1 MRAKI
6 TLSTFDRPGKWQ
18 VFILVTFMALLF
30 SPAVYGQIGEYPR
43 CIPETSG
50 NDARFTEYQVI
61 IPPGDYDVGDQVEI
75 TLTATIKI
83 NRANGVCC
91 LIFVTDIVQDGVP
104 TATDLLVEMGNFPS
118 AGTFEDEHILSFDW
132 SFGSRLEIVNA
143 YSSWLRGTGQPCPG
157 CPDPEDEVAFCDF
170 YQDSNAGAYFDA
182 GPFVLPAILVARFD
196 ADEPVCDGE
205 AVDFTDTTTGGL
217 EPYSYSWDFGDG
229 NSSSLPNPSH
239 TYDAPG
245 FYTVTLTVT
254 DDEGTISTFED
265 AVTVNPLP
273 DLVITNP
280 DPVCEPETVDLTHAD
295 VTDGSTLYGA
305 ALTYWE
311 DVDATIALAN
321 PGAVSESGTYYIKAE
336 TTEGCFDI
344 QAVEVVIEDA
354 LEAFIEEDQAI
365 CYDTA
370 PDPLTS
376 TVTGGG
382 GEYSYQWWTALPDG
396 TPIAVIDGATDDT
409 YAPGALTETT
419 SYVLQV
425 SDNVCDD
432 VITDAV
438 TITVTDAAL
447 EAFIEEDQAI
457 CYDTAPDPLTSTVTG
472 GGGEYSYQW
481 WTALPD
487 GTPIAPIDGATDDT
501 YAPGALTETT
511 SYVLQVSD
519 NVCDDVI
526 TDAVTITVNPLPTIE
541 LISGSDEQTVFT
553 NADIENIV
561 YAIGGT
567 YTTVSVSGE
576 PDGVTGAYNEGEF
589 TISGAPTEAGVFNY
603 TVTVDGDC
611 GEVTAE
617 GTIEVLVPLEGI
629 VTYYQADGNHI
640 PMEGILIRLILDET
654 KGHKIG
660 TLETVTDVDGMY
672 SFSDELVKDAVAL
685 EAVSNREHGGLSAI
699 DALAVQVRGLQDDPR
714 IIASYWDPDN
724 DDLVHHTGY
733 VSRGSFNFG
742 VIDAFFILDRHI
754 YSAAHNW
761 EEFWLGDWAFYR
773 EQLMM
778 PAGERYEAFET
789 IDDNTGRLA
798 FVPDGSNFDIQ
809 VRAHGDVRGT
819 YFIQNGDKNNQSFM
833 HIQTDDVVQ
842 VDRDEVI
849 ELPLTVAHHLEFNAM
864 DLNILYDNRKVEV
877 VDVLSNNPDM
887 IFAIDEGHVKVA
899 WADIES
905 RKLEKGD
912 AILTLAVRTI
922 DSVEAGD
929 MVFSLDA
936 YSEFGDAG
944 AEVIPSFELAISSLD
959 NSTVVDVDTPS
970 MPSFNVN
977 VYPNPFRDNLNLSY
991 SLDEPA
997 NVRITIM
1004 NYMGAEVAKI
1014 IDEPHAAGQH
1024 QRMYNPDQYNFKQG
1038 VYFLRIEVGEGSS
1051 SRQET
1056 LRLVYM
1062 R

>member
-344 QAVEVVIEDA
+344 QAVEVVIED
-354 LEAFIEEDQAI
+354 
-365 CYDTA
+365 
-370 PDPLTS
+370 
-376 TVTGGG
+376 
-382 GEYSYQWWTALPDG
+382 
-396 TPIAVIDGATDDT
+396 
-409 YAPGALTETT
+409 
-419 SYVLQV
+419 
-425 SDNVCDD
+425 
-432 VITDAV
+432 
-438 TITVTDAAL
+438 AL